1 MSPIEPA
8 DVDGASA
15 MVAKESRVDVDGTWR
30 ADSID
35 GVEFRPTRPVP
46 HEDGFVTEVA
56 RRDWPIVDADITQV
70 HVSSTLPGR
79 VRAWGLHL
87 ASTDRLFVVSGL
99 VSIVVHDRRVGSPT
113 FGATA
118 EYRISER
125 NPGLVIIPPGLH
137 HGWKNI
143 GTEEAFVINLPS
155 VPYDHDGPDALDLPY
170 DDPSASELVP
180 WRWE

>member
-1 MSPIEPA
+1 MDPLDRTAI
-8 DVDGASA
+8 DGTAA
-15 MVAKESRVDVDGTWR
+15 MTEKFSRVDRNGTWR
-30 ADSID
+30 APHID

-56 RRDWPIVDADITQV
+56 RRDWPAIDADITQV

-99 VSIVVHDRRVGSPT
+99 VSIVVHDRRNGSAT
-113 FGATA
+113 FGTTA
-118 EYRISER
+118 EYRVSER
-125 NPGLVIIPPGLH
+125 NPGIVIIPPGVH

-143 GTEEAFVINLPS
+143 GTEEAFVLNLPS
-155 VPYDHDGPDALDLPY
+155 VPYDHEGPDALDLPY
-170 DDPSASELVP
+170 DDPRASELVP